1 MKLQNLLIMLK
12 LMNII
17 LRSPYKIKIS
27 LKIAN
32 VSPKNN
38 QLDLS
43 FYYLIMM
50 VKKDI
55 NYIDVVV
62 TPKKK
67 ISKLKIKIDADY
79 CFEYNEGR
87 YNAEEIYPL
96 NLANLKSNINYYL
109 HFRLKYLQYANITLS
124 MNKMPFKPFN
134 TVSISYYENY
144 SNAFPKNYSNEIVS
158 FEEVN
163 DKLITYLTFDNNNTN
178 INYVTLNFT
187 PIYDIHNINT
197 VLEIGGEPTIH

>member
-1 MKLQNLLIMLK
+1 
-12 LMNII
+12 
-17 LRSPYKIKIS
+17 
-27 LKIAN
+27 
-32 VSPKNN
+32 
-38 QLDLS
+38 
-43 FYYLIMM
+43 
-50 VKKDI
+50 
-55 NYIDVVV
+55 
-62 TPKKK
+62 
-67 ISKLKIKIDADY
+67 
-79 CFEYNEGR
+79 
-87 YNAEEIYPL
+87 
-96 NLANLKSNINYYL
+96 
-109 HFRLKYLQYANITLS
+109 